1 MKIGITFFGS
11 KLDLLCISKVLTIF
25 CVFSKIR
32 LKRNAPGDTWRARR
46 VRGSLSVWGSRG
58 TAHSESSR
66 EGLSGLG
73 HAVHVAGSGASGG
86 FSRLGTRG
94 HVARSAAPGEN
105 PTRWTRGA
113 LGCFREGLRLR
124 HSGSSGES
132 LNSRCTR
139 GQVARSEGGSER
151 GFENGTFRRR
161 LSGWVS
167 GQVSYSEGFRRRFQR
182 RLRRGH
188 SEGIQQGFGTTPKEF
203 RDTRRAPKASERGCF
218 GVAFEGASGEIF
230 RKGFREGLRVGF
242 RRGGLPRG
250 CFERFPK
257 GGVFEGG
264 CEGVF
269 ERRLRRGSSGRVLR
283 AGFGRW
289 IEDLRPGWAS

>member
-32 LKRNAPGDTWRARR
+32 LKRNAPGDMWRARR
-46 VRGSLSVWGSRG
+46 VRCSLSVWGSRG

-105 PTRWTRGA
+105 PTHWTRGA
-113 LGCFREGLRLR
+113 LGCFREGCGALGGFRGGLRLR

-139 GQVARSEGGSER
+139 GQVVRSEGGSER
-151 GFENGTFRRR
+151 GFENGTFGRR
-161 LSGWVS
+161 L
-167 GQVSYSEGFRRRFQR
+167 
-182 RLRRGH
+182 
-188 SEGIQQGFGTTPKEF
+188 
-203 RDTRRAPKASERGCF
+203 
-218 GVAFEGASGEIF
+218 
-230 RKGFREGLRVGF
+230 
-242 RRGGLPRG
+242 
-250 CFERFPK
+250 
-257 GGVFEGG
+257 
-264 CEGVF
+264 
-269 ERRLRRGSSGRVLR
+269 
-283 AGFGRW
+283 
-289 IEDLRPGWAS
+289 